1 MAFANGVGDQC
12 MENLDLPFRDVME
25 VLTTISSCGR
35 NRLTPYQSDVSEPEN
50 SSVIPEHV
58 ADEGALV
65 AAAAA
70 GDHEAFRRLVEPIGR
85 ELHRFCYRMLGSF
98 HDAEDVLQEAQVKAW
113 RGLERFDRRATFR
126 TWMYRIVTNATLDAV
141 RSRRRRVLPQDLGVA
156 RDPTLSLGDQR
167 HDIAWLEPYP
177 DALLASSDP
186 DADAEARESVRLA
199 FVRALQI
206 LPARQRAVL
215 ILRDVLDWSAVEVA
229 AALDTSVAAIN
240 GALQRARATVA
251 DRNVADRYVERSEAA
266 ERDGLDA
273 RKAEMAVRYVTA
285 WEAGDIDAIVSM
297 LTEDAI
303 HAMPPWAAWFVGP
316 EALRTV
322 YSSYGIWGDRPGPGL
337 FRILP
342 AALNGELGFAEY
354 CRDAPNGPYRALALT
369 VTTLNPAGTH
379 IAEKVSFVRPDLF
392 ASMGFPEVLE

>member
-1 MAFANGVGDQC
+1 
-12 MENLDLPFRDVME
+12 
-25 VLTTISSCGR
+25 
-35 NRLTPYQSDVSEPEN
+35 
-50 SSVIPEHV
+50 
-58 ADEGALV
+58 
-65 AAAAA
+65 
-70 GDHEAFRRLVEPIGR
+70 
-85 ELHRFCYRMLGSF
+85 
-98 HDAEDVLQEAQVKAW
+98 
-113 RGLERFDRRATFR
+113 
-126 TWMYRIVTNATLDAV
+126 MYRVVTNATLDAL
-141 RSRRRRVLPQDLGVA
+141 RSRRRRVLPQDLGAA
-156 RDPTLSLGDQR
+156 RDPALSLGDQR
-167 HDIAWLEPYP
+167 HDVAWLEPYP
-177 DALLASSDP
+177 DALLTSSDP
-186 DADAEARESVRLA
+186 HADAEGRESVRLA

-297 LTEDAI
+297 LTEDAT
-303 HAMPPWAAWFVGP
+303 HAMPPWAAWFAGR

-354 CRDAPNGPYRALALT
+354 CRDAPSGPYRALALT
-369 VTTLNPAGTH
+369 VATLNPAGTR
-379 IAEKVSFVRPDLF
+379 IAGKVSFARPDLF
-392 ASMGFPEVLE
+392 TSMGFPEELE

>member
-1 MAFANGVGDQC
+1 LVEIASPPISKDVG
-12 MENLDLPFRDVME
+12 EL
-25 VLTTISSCGR
+25 
-35 NRLTPYQSDVSEPEN
+35 EN
-50 SSVIPEHV
+50 SSMTPEHV

-98 HDAEDVLQEAQVKAW
+98 HDAEDVVQEAQMKAW
-113 RGLERFDRRATFR
+113 RGLERYDRRAGFR
-126 TWMYRIVTNATLDAV
+126 TWMYRVVTNAALDSL

-156 RDPTLSLGDQR
+156 RDPTLGLGDQR

-186 DADAEARESVRLA
+186 HADAEGRESVRLA

-206 LPARQRAVL
+206 LPPRQRAVL

-229 AALDTSVAAIN
+229 TALETSIAAANS
-240 GALQRARATVA
+240 ALQRARATVA
-251 DRNVADRYVERSEAA
+251 DRNVAGSNVERTEAA
-266 ERDGLDA
+266 ERDGLDP
-273 RKAEMAVRYVTA
+273 RKAEMALRYVTA
-285 WEAGDIDAIVSM
+285 WEAGDIDAIASM

-303 HAMPPWAAWFVGP
+303 HAMPPWAAWFVGR
-316 EALRTV
+316 ETLRMV

-354 CRDAPNGPYRALALT
+354 CRDAPSGPYRALALT
-369 VTTLNPAGTH
+369 VATLNPAGTH

-392 ASMGFPEVLE
+392 ASMEFPEVIG